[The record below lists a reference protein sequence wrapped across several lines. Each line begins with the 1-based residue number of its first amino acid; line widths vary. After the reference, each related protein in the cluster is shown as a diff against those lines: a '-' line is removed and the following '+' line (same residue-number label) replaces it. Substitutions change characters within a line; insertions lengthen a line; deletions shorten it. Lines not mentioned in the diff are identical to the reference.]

1 MTPATESRSTIV
13 KSSLGPFIA
22 GTRITLYDVM
32 DYLHD
37 DWPVDL
43 IKHWLKLTDEQMT
56 GAMAYIESHR
66 SELEEEYQLVL
77 NQSEEIRRYWEER
90 NEERLSEIAAK
101 PPEPG
106 REEVRTKLKA
116 WKARLAKNGEDP
128 CRP

>member
-1 MTPATESRSTIV
+1 MRPASESPSTIV
-13 KSSLGPFIA
+13 ESSQGPFIA

-32 DYLHD
+32 DYLND
-37 DWPVDL
+37 DWPADL
-43 IKHWLKLTDEQMT
+43 IQHWLKLTNEQMT

-90 NEERLSEIAAK
+90 NKEKLSEIAAK

-106 REEVRTKLKA
+106 REKVRTKLLA
-116 WKARLAKNGEDP
+116 WKARLANNGESP
-128 CRP
+128 GRP